1 MDTNTHISWRV
12 RELLAVTRT
21 SRGDLAAAT
30 GITVGTLAK
39 RLQGVRPWSAAELVA
54 VADALDVAPAE
65 LLPRQDSNLQPAD
78 YRPTVAA

>member
-1 MDTNTHISWRV
+1 MDTNTHISWRI

-21 SRGDLAAAT
+21 SREDLAAAT

-39 RLQGVRPWSAAELVA
+39 RLQGVRPWLAAELVA
-54 VADALDVAPAE
+54 VADALDVAPGE

-78 YRPTVAA
+78 YRPREAA